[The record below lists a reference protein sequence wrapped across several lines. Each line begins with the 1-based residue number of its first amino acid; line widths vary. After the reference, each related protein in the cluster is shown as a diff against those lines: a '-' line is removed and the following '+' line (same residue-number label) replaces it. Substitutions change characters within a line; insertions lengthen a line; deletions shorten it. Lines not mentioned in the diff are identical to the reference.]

1 MARARYA
8 KMLSDR
14 RKQLRLSIPQAA
26 KVLRMRESVLEA
38 FEEGDFDRLPPL
50 GYAQGMVA
58 SYARYL
64 GLDSRHLTEL
74 YEREHEQY
82 VSEVT
87 GRETFGLARL
97 SDEPSNRGP
106 ASAASAPR
114 PLRSASS
121 SEALRAA
128 GLEGSA
134 SRPTG
139 AAASASAYQTGA
151 AALRG
156 SSYRVTQGRGE
167 PVPYAPQGSGR
178 HDTYGQGGRTSYGE
192 GRAPGDR
199 RYTTRVPEDDDRSRR
214 RQAATVRRARYGEGE
229 RGSGRGRQ
237 DRYDAGAGDITTRR
251 VSSGRYRDD
260 MRYDDD
266 VRPYRPS
273 STRAG
278 RQASRSAV
286 PPERPNVRRRQAP
299 PADRDPRTRGRR
311 REPQQTGLAGIL
323 QAFLSDPR
331 RVMLVIALSLAV
343 ILALI
348 ISFSVRSCASS
359 SGETKQVPV
368 VTAST
373 TSSATTAA
381 TVSETEQQALSE
393 AAQRAAASSAAAAS
407 QETVVTVSV
416 ADGATSWVE
425 ITSDGTQ
432 AVAESVTGPWSQD
445 FTVTKSISIQVADSS
460 AVTVEKN
467 GERVQLTKTSG
478 SLASVTIQG
487 SDPSAATTASETSS
501 ATTTSA
507 KTTASKSSSKSGSSK
522 SGSSSN

>member
-114 PLRSASS
+114 PLRSSS
-121 SEALRAA
+121 SEGLRPQ
-128 GLEGSA
+128 GLEGAA

-139 AAASASAYQTGA
+139 AAASASAYQSGT

-156 SSYRVTQGRGE
+156 SSYRVTQGRGK

-192 GRAPGDR
+192 GRAPSDR

-487 SDPSAATTASETSS
+487 SDPSAAATASETSS
-501 ATTTSA
+501 ATTT
-507 KTTASKSSSKSGSSK
+507 ASKSSSKSSSSK